1 MKDHPEAPSSYHHVS
16 PAELKKL
23 KLYVQIQRIRS
34 EQVCDSKHEHTFR
47 EIGWMEHIGHN
58 EDESLSIF
66 TRLNALD
73 DAMSMKIMAS
83 TMQRRGERND
93 MVLCTIKAYENG
105 LVVATP
111 AISTVE
117 SDFSANNLFLSTR
130 GAQMI
135 AQQGEPL
142 TTYTVVASNGNQ
154 YCYCIECNIIG
165 EPGRGFDLD
174 QTIRQRNDF
183 RRDVLC
189 RQRELIR
196 KDFENSGRLYQDCC
210 RKWSNHASIEI
221 ISADGF
227 LHPNILFSMTQ
238 PRLMIRYRLIKTS
251 SEGNDV
257 VVLKGHTDRVM
268 KTPAI
273 GSTIEFAVH
282 FTATFVVIIFVST
295 QTSLLDVFVC
305 KSNKQARHFSFFRS

>member
-1 MKDHPEAPSSYHHVS
+1 
-16 PAELKKL
+16 
-23 KLYVQIQRIRS
+23 
-34 EQVCDSKHEHTFR
+34 
-47 EIGWMEHIGHN
+47 
-58 EDESLSIF
+58 
-66 TRLNALD
+66 
-73 DAMSMKIMAS
+73 
-83 TMQRRGERND
+83 
-93 MVLCTIKAYENG
+93 
-105 LVVATP
+105 
-111 AISTVE
+111 
-117 SDFSANNLFLSTR
+117 
-130 GAQMI
+130 MI

-251 SEGNDV
+251 SKGKDV

-295 QTSLLDVFVC
+295 QTYCSMYSSVSQTSKPDISLFSGLDVYVRRVRQFTLASCCILNCTIGPHIQQHSIQQCFV
-305 KSNKQARHFSFFRS
+305 SL